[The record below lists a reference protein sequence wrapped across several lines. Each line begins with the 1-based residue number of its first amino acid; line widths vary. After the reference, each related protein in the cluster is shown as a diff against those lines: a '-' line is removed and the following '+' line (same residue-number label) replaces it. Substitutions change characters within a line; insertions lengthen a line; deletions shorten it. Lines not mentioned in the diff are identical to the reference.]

1 MSREM
6 SMRRVT
12 AINNGTVIDHIP
24 AGCAITVL
32 KMLGVDG
39 GRATPVTLAMNVP
52 SAKMGLKDIV
62 KIEDREISQSDLD
75 KLALVAPEASVSI
88 IRAYS
93 VAEKLQV
100 NLGEAVVNVAACTFT
115 NCASHGPREPLPHRL
130 IVHGREPLQL
140 RCHYCGRE
148 QDMDAIVDNL
158 L

>member
-1 MSREM
+1 ME
-6 SMRRVT
+6 
-12 AINNGTVIDHIP
+12 H
-24 AGCAITVL
+24 
-32 KMLGVDG
+32 
-39 GRATPVTLAMNVP
+39 
-52 SAKMGLKDIV
+52 KDIV

-75 KLALVAPEASVSI
+75 KLALVAPEASVAI

-100 NLGEAVVNVAACTFT
+100 NLGEEVINVAACSYS

-148 QDMDAIVDNL
+148 QEMDAIVDNL

>member
-1 MSREM
+1 MSNEM

-32 KMLGVDG
+32 KMLGIDG
-39 GRATPVTLAMNVP
+39 GRDTPVTLAMNVP
-52 SAKMGLKDIV
+52 SAKMGHKDIV
-62 KIEDREISQSDLD
+62 KIEDREVSQSDLD
-75 KLALVAPEASVSI
+75 KLALVAPEASVAI

-100 NLGEAVVNVAACTFT
+100 NIGQEVTNVAACTYT

-130 IVHGREPLQL
+130 IVHGLDPLQL

-148 QDMDAIVDNL
+148 QEMGAIVDNL